1 MSYVVDDATAVEL
14 WGRVIHGFQ
23 ATNRR
28 LHAEIRQDFDLNEA
42 EAETLLELH
51 RQPEHRARL
60 NLLAKGAGFSTG
72 GFTKIADRL
81 TNRGLALRAACDA
94 DRRVSYLGLT
104 EAGLEMASKLT
115 AVVADANRRHFID
128 VLGEEQACQVATA
141 MTHLYRANAA

>member
-1 MSYVVDDATAVEL
+1 MVDDATAVEL

-28 LHAEIRQDFDLNEA
+28 LHAEMRYDFDLNEA

-51 RQPEHRARL
+51 RQPEHRAKL
-60 NLLAKGAGFSTG
+60 SFLAKGAGFSTG
-72 GFTKIADRL
+72 GFTKIADKL
-81 TNRGLALRAACDA
+81 SNRGLAVRVACEE

-104 EAGLEMASKLT
+104 EGGLEMASALT
-115 AVVADANRRHFID
+115 AAVANANRRHFID

-141 MTHLYRANAA
+141 MTYLYRANLV